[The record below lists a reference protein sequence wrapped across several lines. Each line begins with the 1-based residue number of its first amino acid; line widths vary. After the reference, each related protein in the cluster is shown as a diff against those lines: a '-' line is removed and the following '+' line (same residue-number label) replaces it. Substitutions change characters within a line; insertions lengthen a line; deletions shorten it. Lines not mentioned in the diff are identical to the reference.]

1 MTRVSHTH
9 EQVMG
14 QPTGEDEEK
23 VLLAHGTAHDK
34 LESEKHGSLREL
46 LIFRIT
52 SH

>member
-14 QPTGEDEEK
+14 QPIGEDEEK
-23 VLLAHGTAHDK
+23 VLLAHGTAPEK
-34 LESEKHGSLREL
+34 LGSEKHGSLREL
-46 LIFRIT
+46 LVFRMT